1 MKKEPLRMCLV
12 CKQMMPK
19 EKLIRVVKSKQGE
32 ILIDLTGK
40 MDGRGA
46 YICKN
51 EECYSKIKKQKVLN
65 RAFRVDVNDE
75 IYQKLS
81 EVLSGDK

>member
-19 EKLIRVVKSKQGE
+19 EKLIRVVKNKQGE